1 MKKDLRKKVIS
12 LKETGYDIID
22 TQGSSK
28 QEGVGFYFLLGKYS
42 ELGFVLVIPLIGGI
56 LIGGWVDRKWST
68 FPKATIAGIF
78 IGMVITFGSLVS
90 IVRDVWPKKKN

>member
-1 MKKDLRKKVIS
+1 MNKVARKKIIS
-12 LKETGYDIID
+12 LKESGYDVID

-28 QEGVGFYFLLGKYS
+28 SEGDGFYFLLGKYS
-42 ELGFVLVIPLIGGI
+42 ELGFILVIPFIGGI

-68 FPKATIAGIF
+68 YPKATIAGILV
-78 IGMVITFGSLVS
+78 GTLLTFGSLIS